1 MLPFNLQLT
10 FAFFFGLAVGSF
22 LNVCIYRIPIKKS
35 IVTPPSACPGCGNL
49 IKFYDNIPVLSYLI
63 LRGRCRKCGIHISMK
78 YPVIELITGLM
89 SMALITRYNMLN
101 HSMPQF
107 FIFFVFVAALICIT
121 FIDLEHMII
130 PDVISIPGII
140 IGFVIS
146 LIFSHITWLD
156 SLIGLLLGGGILYL
170 VAVFFEVVRKK
181 EGMGGGDIKLLAMIG
196 AWLGGWKSIIFV
208 IMVASFTG
216 AIIGSAGLI
225 LSKKGIRAQFPF
237 GPFLALSAILYIF
250 FGKELIDWYFNLLP
264 SGY

>member
-1 MLPFNLQLT
+1 MLPFNIQLI
-10 FAFFFGLAVGSF
+10 FAFAFGLAVGSF

-35 IVTPPSACPGCGNL
+35 IVTPPSGCPACGIL

-63 LRGRCRKCGIHISMK
+63 LRGRCRKCGVHISMI

-89 SMALITRYNMLN
+89 SMALVTRYNLLN
-101 HSMPQF
+101 NSLPQF
-107 FIFFVFVAALICIT
+107 FIFFIFVSALICIT

-140 IGFVIS
+140 IGFIIS
-146 LIFSHITWLD
+146 LFFSHITWLD
-156 SLIGLLLGGGILYL
+156 SLLGLLVGGGVLYL
-170 VAVFFEVVRKK
+170 IAVFFEVVRKK

-196 AWLGGWKSIIFV
+196 AWLGLKSLLFV
-208 IMVASFTG
+208 IMVSSFTG

-237 GPFLALSAILYIF
+237 GPFLALAAILYIF
-250 FGKELIDWYFNLLP
+250 FGKELTNWYFSLL
-264 SGY
+264 SSAY